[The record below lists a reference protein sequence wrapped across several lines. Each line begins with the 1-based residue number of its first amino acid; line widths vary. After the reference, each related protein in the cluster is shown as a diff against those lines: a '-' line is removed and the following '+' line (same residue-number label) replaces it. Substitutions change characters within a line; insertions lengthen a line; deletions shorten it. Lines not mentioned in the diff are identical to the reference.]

1 MLVSVPGYALLFP
14 RTYIQVALAVHRYP
28 FIHLAGERHCENK
41 EYCPKKK
48 ETKKKKKTVTPA
60 RAQTRPL
67 DPEFSIVIL
76 FPTV

>member
-1 MLVSVPGYALLFP
+1 MLVSVPGYALPFP
-14 RTYIQVALAVHRYP
+14 RTYIPVALAVHRYP

-41 EYCPKKK
+41 EHCPPSKK
-48 ETKKKKKTVTPA
+48 KKKKKTVIPA

>member
-41 EYCPKKK
+41 EHCPKKK
-48 ETKKKKKTVTPA
+48 RDDEEEEDS
-60 RAQTRPL
+60 
-67 DPEFSIVIL
+67 DPSQSSN
-76 FPTV
+76 PTA